1 MAKSVTT
8 HNSSARRM
16 AKTVLNG
23 FNSYFADYL
32 NATLAAKARFE
43 KADWQG
49 VQQAN
54 VMRLELYKEKV
65 HQTVQFLGIVTNR
78 DIRSLDLWRQA
89 KSAYSQLVYNFPNFE
104 IAETFFNSVFADV
117 HDHDK
122 IDDDIVYV
130 LSSQLLSVPSSEYSI
145 YIHYQGEECR
155 DIFRRVLEESEFSL
169 PFEDLEDDLDG
180 IVANFNAQH
189 GERHQPGQ
197 TIAIDILE
205 SIFYRGKAAYM
216 VGRVVLAGTAYPVI
230 LAILNN
236 ERGSCYVDTALFDQD
251 DMSVVFS
258 FARNHF
264 MVDAPLP
271 YQYAHFLKQLMP
283 NKRDYEIYNALGFPK
298 HAKTEFYRELV
309 QHLRSSDDQFII
321 APGIK
326 GMVMTVFTLPS
337 YNIVFKI
344 IKDKFAPPKEV
355 THEIV
360 RDRYRLVSRHDRIGR
375 MADTQ
380 EFDNLVFPLDRFSPE
395 LLAELQKVAASQIVI
410 DGDRLIIRH
419 VGDDFW
425 LVQTPVFQ
433 HEGRFGVGLT
443 QEFRSSVFAFDL
455 VQIPGPDDGRA
466 GGVGVRGFVAKDE
479 GGHEACPMQMPEFC
493 ASYRH
498 GQGPCHPGP
507 LSHQCGYVVCA
518 KLCLAAG
525 GCSMCPPP
533 QRTAFPS
540 AQSGIA
546 SSHGPRRSALSPHQG
561 TPGKSGLHRQG
572 RGRRSGCGGH
582 PGRGATGYR
591 RAQTAVF
598 AVIVSSGC
606 HQARSQRSCLCRRAQ
621 TDGPSGATHA

>member
-1 MAKSVTT
+1 MTEPAIT

-43 KADWQG
+43 KADWQA

-65 HQTVQFLGIVTNR
+65 HQTVNFLAIVTNR
-78 DIRSLDLWRQA
+78 DIRNLDLWRQA
-89 KSAYSQLVYNFPNFE
+89 KSAYSQLVSNFPNFE

-122 IDDDIVYV
+122 IDDDIIYV
-130 LSSQLLSVPSSEYSI
+130 LSSQLLVQPSSEYSI
-145 YIHYQGEECR
+145 TIRYQGNDCR
-155 DIFRRVLEESEFSL
+155 DLFRRLLQESEFSL

-180 IVANFNAQH
+180 IVENFIAQH
-189 GERHQPGQ
+189 GEHHRNGTQPLS
-197 TIAIDILE
+197 IDLLE
-205 SIFYRGKAAYM
+205 SVFYRGKAAYM
-216 VGRVVLAGTAYPVI
+216 VGRVSVDGVGHPMI

-236 ERGSCYVDTALFDQD
+236 ERGSCYVDTALFSQD

-419 VGDDFW
+419 LYTERYMTPLNIYLESASETEQRNAIEEYGNCIKQLSAANIFPGDMP
-425 LVQTPVFQ
+425 LKN
-433 HEGRFGVGLT
+433 FGVTRHGRVVFYDYDEIELLT
-443 QEFRSSVFAFDL
+443 DCNFRHIPVPRNEEDEMRAGTWYTVGPQDIFPEEFRLFFSGRPKAREFFEEMHSDL
-455 VQIPGPDDGRA
+455 YQV
-466 GGVGVRGFVAKDE
+466 
-479 GGHEACPMQMPEFC
+479 EFW
-493 ASYRH
+493 
-498 GQGPCHPGP
+498 QG
-507 LSHQCGYVVCA
+507 LQQKIRSGYVVDV
-518 KLCLAAG
+518 
-525 GCSMCPPP
+525 
-533 QRTAFPS
+533 FP
-540 AQSGIA
+540 
-546 SSHGPRRSALSPHQG
+546 
-561 TPGKSGLHRQG
+561 
-572 RGRRSGCGGH
+572 
-582 PGRGATGYR
+582 YR
-591 RAQTAVF
+591 RAKRFKRHQDDDRLQ
-598 AVIVSSGC
+598 IYSS
-606 HQARSQRSCLCRRAQ
+606 
-621 TDGPSGATHA
+621 